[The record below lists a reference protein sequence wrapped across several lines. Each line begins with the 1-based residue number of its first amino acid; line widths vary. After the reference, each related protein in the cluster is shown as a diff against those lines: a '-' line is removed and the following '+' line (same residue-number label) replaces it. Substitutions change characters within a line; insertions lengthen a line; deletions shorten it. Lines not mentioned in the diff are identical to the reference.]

1 MSTLANPLMRKIKSS
16 ILLDKMTHLSRKSL
30 DEAIAEF
37 KDLSE
42 EQLYWNPDRNSW
54 SIAQCLAHLNAFHR
68 FYVPVFEERIKN
80 SRFQEAE
87 EFFQS
92 SPLGNSTYMKVRLGK
107 LKNVKRKLKSPKDYN
122 PLINKNLKTEN
133 VLEDFEKYQSYLIDL
148 IERAKSINIRKT
160 KMSFSKRPIVRL
172 RIGDAFQYIVYHG
185 ERHIEQAKRI
195 KAHRKFP
202 QA

>member
-16 ILLDKMTHLSRKSL
+16 DLLDKMAYLSKKSL
-30 DEAIAEF
+30 DEAVAEF

-54 SIAQCLAHLNAFHR
+54 SIGQCLAHLNAFHR

-80 SRFQEAE
+80 TRFQEPDE
-87 EFFQS
+87 LFQS

-122 PLINKNLKTEN
+122 PLINTNLKTEN
-133 VLEDFEKYQSYLIDL
+133 VVEDFEKYQSHLIDI
-148 IERAKSINIRKT
+148 IEKARAINIRKT

-172 RIGDAFQYIVYHG
+172 RIGDAFQYIVYHC

-195 KAHRKFP
+195 KAHRNFP
-202 QA
+202 QG

>member
-80 SRFQEAE
+80 SRFQEE
-87 EFFQS
+87 EELFQS

-122 PLINKNLKTEN
+122 PLINTNLKTEN

-202 QA
+202 KA

>member
-87 EFFQS
+87 ELFQS

-122 PLINKNLKTEN
+122 PLINTNLKTEN